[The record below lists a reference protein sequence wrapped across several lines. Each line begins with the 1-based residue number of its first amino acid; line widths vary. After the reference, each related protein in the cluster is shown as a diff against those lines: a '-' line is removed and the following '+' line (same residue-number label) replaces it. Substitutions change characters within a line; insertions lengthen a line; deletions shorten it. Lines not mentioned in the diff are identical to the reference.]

1 MTDETLSKIKE
12 VNQRLSDL
20 CGLPYTDFY
29 RPERFVALFE
39 LPIVNADYERA
50 DTVSDYLNGYLGCS
64 SYFNRISFL
73 NCLCDTFEEHMQ
85 NGQKLW
91 DIDNKVIRAIKREF
105 KGLGG

>member
-1 MTDETLSKIKE
+1 MTDETIAKIKE

-20 CGLPYTDFY
+20 CGLEYTDFY

-64 SYFNRISFL
+64 YFNRISFL
-73 NCLCDTFEEHMQ
+73 NCLCDIFEEHLQ
-85 NGQKLW
+85 YGKLPE
-91 DIDNKVIRAIKREF
+91 IDNKIIRAIKREF
-105 KGLGG
+105 NMLGG